1 MIYEHNLNPVAV
13 EFFSLQIYWYSLAY
27 VVGFIFCIYY
37 SKYLVKKKLLNL
49 TTSTIDDVITWLIIP
64 VLIGGRLGYVVFYNL
79 DFYLENPLEIIKIWQ
94 GGMSFHGALLGVIL
108 TIIFYS
114 KVKRIKF
121 NELAN
126 LVAYSSPIGIFLGRL
141 ANFVNA
147 ELVGRPTD
155 GTWGILYKS
164 ELLARHPSQIYEA
177 ILEGLVIF
185 IILNIFVRS
194 NIRNKFN
201 GYALFLIFYSFFRF
215 NLEFFREPDSHIGFI
230 INNISMGQV
239 LTAPMLI
246 IGLIFLRNEK
256 KL

>member
-1 MIYEHNLNPVAV
+1 MYIHELNPIA
-13 EFFSLQIYWYSLAY
+13 FSLFNFNVYWYSLSY
-27 VVGFIFCIYY
+27 LFGFIFSYFY
-37 SKYLVKKKLLNL
+37 VKFILNKDFANISFKVFEDFL
-49 TTSTIDDVITWLIIP
+49 GWAVIG
-64 VLIGGRLGYVVFYNL
+64 VVIGGRIGYVIFYNL
-79 DFYLENPLEIIKIWQ
+79 NFYLDNPIEILKIWQ

-239 LTAPMLI
+239 LTVPMLI